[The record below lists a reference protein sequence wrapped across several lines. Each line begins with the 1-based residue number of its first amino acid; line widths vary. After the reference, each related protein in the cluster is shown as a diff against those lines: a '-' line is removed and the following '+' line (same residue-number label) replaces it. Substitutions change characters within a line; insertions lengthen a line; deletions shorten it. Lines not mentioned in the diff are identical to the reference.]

1 MEPIGTYWENLH
13 CGSNS
18 TCLQPQVC
26 HAMQWLKLHVRAFA
40 MVYCLEQIGTTCTA
54 KLNFFWNLK
63 YLYYPQMNKW
73 LCNTN
78 ANAKIANTDPGHS
91 ESKQGQREYMKGS
104 HSKCRDCISC
114 FNSSEGI
121 VQPCAAVYHTAFVL
135 LLHVYTFSMILGTQ
149 SHAMTGVH

>member
-1 MEPIGTYWENLH
+1 
-13 CGSNS
+13 
-18 TCLQPQVC
+18 
-26 HAMQWLKLHVRAFA
+26 
-40 MVYCLEQIGTTCTA
+40 
-54 KLNFFWNLK
+54 
-63 YLYYPQMNKW
+63 MNKW

-91 ESKQGQREYMKGS
+91 ESKQGQREYLKGA